1 MNKKIVIRVFTLFS
15 GYDSQ
20 IMALRRLE
28 KWARKYHPT
37 LNLQFKIVG
46 WCEID
51 EAAVKSHN
59 AVYPEYAEPFN
70 SATGRGYYHK
80 DVTKIDWKRVPHF
93 DLLFYSSCC
102 QDISRCGAQRGLEAG
117 TGTRSSLIWYVLNA
131 IKVKKPKYCILEN
144 VAALAEQTFIASFV
158 KWQRSV
164 DQEGYRSYWSV
175 LNSAN
180 YDIPQNRR
188 RIFMVSIRNDVN
200 EMYSFP
206 SRLQTVR
213 SINSFLEDTVDEKYY
228 LEDSAVDR
236 FLTCLSGNRGVE
248 VGAPTHTH
256 KAGKMVKQI
265 VTPTCRGDM
274 RDKTIS
280 PVIPTITATAYNNA
294 NENNCYTLGHFPKA
308 EVLEVWTGSNCNLKG
323 SYQKLL
329 ESSIEDKEGVKNACA
344 DDIFDTIRNL
354 KPGEYLRLRK
364 MSPREQFRFM
374 GVSEDDIDKLVSSG
388 VSDAELYKQAGNSIV
403 VDVLFELFKSL
414 FIGFPLSDN
423 ECDGQ

>member
-1 MNKKIVIRVFTLFS
+1 MNKKSVIRVFTLFS

-28 KWARKYHPT
+28 KWTRKYHPT
-37 LNLQFKIVG
+37 LNLHFKIVG

-51 EAAVKSHN
+51 EAAVTSHN
-59 AVYPEYAEPFN
+59 AVFPEYAEPFN
-70 SATGRGYYHK
+70 LATGRGYYHS
-80 DVTKIDWKRVPHF
+80 DVTLIDWKNAPNF

-102 QDISRCGAQRGLEAG
+102 QDISRGGAQRGLEAG

-131 IKVKKPKYCILEN
+131 IKAKKPKYCILEN

-164 DQEGYRSYWSV
+164 DQEDYRSYWSV

-188 RIFMVSIRNDVN
+188 RIFMVSIRNDAN

-206 SRLQTVR
+206 SRLQSVR
-213 SINSFLEDTVDEKYY
+213 SINSFLEDSVDERYY
-228 LEDSAVDR
+228 LDDSAVDR
-236 FLTCLSGNRGVE
+236 FLISLSGNRSKK
-248 VGAPTHTH
+248 VGTPTHTH
-256 KAGKMVKQI
+256 KAGKMVKQL
-265 VTPTCRGDM
+265 VTPTCRSDM

-308 EVLEVWTGSNCNLKG
+308 EVLEVWNDNNCNSKE
-323 SYQKLL
+323 SYLKLL
-329 ESSIEDKEGVKNACA
+329 EYSIEDKESVKNACA
-344 DDIFDTIRNL
+344 DDIIDTVKNL
-354 KPGEYLRLRK
+354 KPGEYIRLRK

-374 GVSEDDIDKLVSSG
+374 GVSEDDIEKLVSSG
-388 VSDAELYKQAGNSIV
+388 VPDAELYKQAGNSIV
-403 VDVLFELFKSL
+403 VDVLYEIFKRL
-414 FIGFPLSDN
+414 LVKAY
-423 ECDGQ
+423 